1 DALVPFVVRVA
12 GESEGW
18 AALKRASALMQ
29 SEVPDGSGVGL
40 GAGASAVV
48 DVGCRVRSP
57 LPGGPEGAIALVSGR
72 AIRRRA
78 AEVEEGRRRAA
89 AEEAE
94 RQRAAREAEERA
106 YRLSH
111 ARELDRQRVEEGKRR
126 QEERRRQFMEMRKK
140 QLEEGAR
147 RGGAAP
153 AATPAKTAA
162 PTDAP
167 LHPGGDPERPGPP
180 GAPAPKAA
188 APAPKAAPKAA
199 PRPGGA
205 AAGGARD
212 LAVHPFELHEVVD
225 MLTILL
231 RSTGERRFAE
241 DVYVET
247 QLHHAGGEAAA
258 RPSVADPLE
267 SIARAPKAISKVFD
281 SRAKHLCVDWGVGGG
296 AAARGRRPT
305 DAFALFVGSVR
316 SHIETNERVSLIVD
330 EIDDAMDPET
340 IASICF

>member
-1 DALVPFVVRVA
+1 MRLLGSEDDEHAAIEGADLVIVDGQLRGAAADVDEDALQASVLAAVRPVRGAVAEGYWRGSAVAGFGVGAVALGRGGAGADASADAGDGAGADGAADALVPFVVRVA

-111 ARELDRQRVEEGKRR
+111 ARELDRQRVEEGPSGVPLGPSQGSACPCR
-126 QEERRRQFMEMRKK
+126 
-140 QLEEGAR
+140 LWSIV
-147 RGGAAP
+147 P
-153 AATPAKTAA
+153 AS
-162 PTDAP
+162 
-167 LHPGGDPERPGPP
+167 HEPP
-180 GAPAPKAA
+180 
-188 APAPKAAPKAA
+188 
-199 PRPGGA
+199 
-205 AAGGARD
+205 
-212 LAVHPFELHEVVD
+212 
-225 MLTILL
+225 
-231 RSTGERRFAE
+231 
-241 DVYVET
+241 
-247 QLHHAGGEAAA
+247 
-258 RPSVADPLE
+258 
-267 SIARAPKAISKVFD
+267 RAPE
-281 SRAKHLCVDWGVGGG
+281 C
-296 AAARGRRPT
+296 
-305 DAFALFVGSVR
+305 
-316 SHIETNERVSLIVD
+316 SL
-330 EIDDAMDPET
+330 
-340 IASICF
+340 